1 MNIAIYNN
9 DYHKMNAKVSEL
21 DLSRARM
28 WGEARDESRE
38 GSVVCRGRSFHSLPF
53 CPTSHPPSS
62 STYHPSCPSS
72 RPSCGTSHLSSY
84 PTFNSSLYPSLRS
97 PLPPWPQFL
106 FIFWSPQCQ
115 SAQPLP
121 KQWHTNYKSRLFV
134 RFLSLSLSRKRTK
147 RWLTNPGVEHWILD
161 IPAWLPAG
169 GKASEKN
176 RITSGWLDNFSSVH
190 WH

>member
-38 GSVVCRGRSFHSLPF
+38 GSVVCRGRSFNSLPF
-53 CPTSHPPSS
+53 CPTYHPP
-62 STYHPSCPSS
+62 CLSS

-97 PLPPWPQFL
+97 PLPPWLRFL
-106 FIFWSPQCQ
+106 FTFWSPHCQ

-121 KQWHTNYKSRLFV
+121 RKRTKQWHTNDKSRLFV
-134 RFLSLSLSRKRTK
+134 HFLSLSLSRKRTK

-161 IPAWLPAG
+161 TPAWLPAG